1 MLTAAR
7 LREVLSYDPATGL
20 FRWRATR
27 DGVKAGSFAG
37 RTRGRYNQICV
48 HRKFYQAS
56 HLAWLYMTDKWP
68 KREINYI
75 NGNRFDTRWGNLRE
89 ITPSQRRAIAPTR
102 NKLGVKGVWITK
114 NGKYVARISVN
125 AKKNIS
131 DRLKHSRKPARLTRR
146 QPKVPLV
153 YLRGQGNAP

>member
-20 FRWRATR
+20 FRWRASR

-75 NGNRFDTRWGNLRE
+75 DGNRFDTRWGNLRE

-125 AKKNIS
+125 AKKKYLGSFETLEEASAAYAKAAKSAFGIF
-131 DRLKHSRKPARLTRR
+131 ARAR
-146 QPKVPLV
+146 
-153 YLRGQGNAP
+153 